1 MKIRGDYGS
10 WERLSEIMLKV
21 NNISLNKT
29 PISGGNVINEQVEP
43 EGNKNEIIKKFITFA
58 SNKIGLTKSTLPRI
72 TVSYDNGEA
81 KKNKSFGGYIPHQET
96 IRVVA
101 ANRNIADV
109 LRTLG
114 HELVHHKQKIDNRIK
129 EDSGETGSSE
139 ENEANS
145 MAGVLLREFG
155 RANPIIFE

>member
-10 WERLSEIMLKV
+10 WERLSEIMLKI
-21 NNISLNKT
+21 NNVSLNKPPT
-29 PISGGNVINEQVEP
+29 IESRIINEQFESQD
-43 EGNKNEIIKKFITFA
+43 NKNELIKKFITFA
-58 SNKIGLTKSTLPRI
+58 SNKIGLTKKTLPKI
-72 TVSYDNGEA
+72 TISYDNAEA
-81 KKNKSFGGYIPHQET
+81 KKNKSFGGYMPYQET
-96 IRVVA
+96 IRIVA
-101 ANRNIADV
+101 ANRNLADV

-114 HELVHHKQKIDNRIK
+114 HELVHHKQKVDNRLK
-129 EDSGETGSSE
+129 EDSGETGSDE